1 MCRARLTD
9 RGSAKWREIS
19 LMADSW
25 GDSRDVGSMVGSRSF
40 PRQTCIRIW
49 SRLRERRVMA
59 RTTEA

>member
-1 MCRARLTD
+1 
-9 RGSAKWREIS
+9 
-19 LMADSW
+19 MADSR